1 MESHSHYASSVATKT
16 WKRKVIDT
24 ESMLHMLQHP
34 GDKKNTSRTPCL
46 FFGKLKDGI
55 RSKETVV
62 SKSAI
67 VLDADHAQSFFAD
80 FTSMALDAWE
90 HYMHTTYSSTPEA
103 PRYRL
108 IVPLAEDVSPS
119 EYTFL
124 ADILM
129 AYLSKDE
136 PDLFDKTAREPSR
149 LFFAPAVHPDRKDT
163 YSYVAHE
170 GRLMRPSEI
179 EALNMLLDEPIEREA
194 PKVSLVPEGGFEPA
208 SEIVGVI
215 GDFNALYED
224 DLDQCIADYDLPYTR
239 VGDKWHFDGSK
250 SEPGLLD
257 LGDGY
262 YYSHHATDPA
272 NGERLTAYDLVR
284 IHVYDGKKTDF
295 QKAIKKDE
303 RILDLARK
311 RAAQK
316 ALDVFTPVEHT
327 PSAPQSSPMPA
338 ADLRS
343 AFFTPLEPD
352 TIEAAEV
359 EEELSFEQK
368 QELVRDNLRDFN
380 PDTMLF
386 SDTVYNLDVLKEYDP
401 LLSKIALNELTSDVV
416 CSVPTPWGN
425 RAGDPVETGDISALV
440 LYLER
445 SYRMDISKA
454 RVEDLINEQARHRRY
469 HPVREYLDSLE
480 WDGTP
485 RLETALPGV
494 IPNDYTRMV
503 ARKALTA
510 AVARV
515 YEPGIKWDHVL
526 VIQGSQGLGKTYW
539 VEKMSKGFYSDLGDI
554 SKADTVREL
563 HQSWISISDEATSLS
578 RGDFNLIKDFM
589 TRTHDTYR
597 LPYDK
602 RSRSVARSSVIWATT
617 NHMDFIPEYEEGT
630 RRFLPVKATEK
641 VDFKALTDEYIAQVW
656 AEAKHLYQA
665 GELLFLSDEEME
677 RAEGVRAQYTANSGF
692 GGVLEEFISSKVSK
706 DWDSLSPRQ
715 RVQWLDEQAQGIQVG
730 KVRRTEI
737 SAVQFF
743 TETSKKSHID
753 ARPGEIE
760 EIDRKLKACPYLQ
773 LISTHYQQ
781 PGYGSQPTYKI
792 VEYPLDAREYKEQ
805 STARSFFA

>member
-1 MESHSHYASSVATKT
+1 MPTADTSS
-16 WKRKVIDT
+16 
-24 ESMLHMLQHP
+24 S
-34 GDKKNTSRTPCL
+34 
-46 FFGKLKDGI
+46 
-55 RSKETVV
+55 
-62 SKSAI
+62 
-67 VLDADHAQSFFAD
+67 
-80 FTSMALDAWE
+80 
-90 HYMHTTYSSTPEA
+90 
-103 PRYRL
+103 
-108 IVPLAEDVSPS
+108 
-119 EYTFL
+119 
-124 ADILM
+124 
-129 AYLSKDE
+129 
-136 PDLFDKTAREPSR
+136 
-149 LFFAPAVHPDRKDT
+149 
-163 YSYVAHE
+163 
-170 GRLMRPSEI
+170 
-179 EALNMLLDEPIEREA
+179 
-194 PKVSLVPEGGFEPA
+194 
-208 SEIVGVI
+208 
-215 GDFNALYED
+215 
-224 DLDQCIADYDLPYTR
+224 
-239 VGDKWHFDGSK
+239 
-250 SEPGLLD
+250 
-257 LGDGY
+257 
-262 YYSHHATDPA
+262 
-272 NGERLTAYDLVR
+272 
-284 IHVYDGKKTDF
+284 
-295 QKAIKKDE
+295 
-303 RILDLARK
+303 
-311 RAAQK
+311 
-316 ALDVFTPVEHT
+316 
-327 PSAPQSSPMPA
+327 
-338 ADLRS
+338 
-343 AFFTPLEPD
+343 FFTPLEPSP
-352 TIEAAEV
+352 IEE
-359 EEELSFEQK
+359 EEEPEELSFEQK
-368 QELVRDNLRDFN
+368 QEMVRDTLRDFN

-401 LLSKIALNELTSDVV
+401 VVSKIALNELTSDMV

-425 RAGDPVETGDISALV
+425 KEGAPVETGDVSALV

-445 SYRMDISKA
+445 SYRMDITKA

-578 RGDFNLIKDFM
+578 KGDFNLIKDFM

-656 AEAKHLYQA
+656 AEAKHLYQE
-665 GELLFLSDEEME
+665 GELLFLTDEEVE

-706 DWDSLSPRQ
+706 DWDQLSPRQ

-730 KVRRTEI
+730 EVRRTEI

-805 STARSFFA
+805 STVNRFFA